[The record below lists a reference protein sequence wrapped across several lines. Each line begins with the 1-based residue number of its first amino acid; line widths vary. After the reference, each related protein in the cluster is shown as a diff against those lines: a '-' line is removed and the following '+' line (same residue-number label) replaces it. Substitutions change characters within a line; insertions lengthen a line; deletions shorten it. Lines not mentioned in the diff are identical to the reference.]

1 MKTFS
6 LRTIIDDILLIVR
19 NNNISESEDLSRA
32 QIASWII
39 QYKAYLNKRENDK
52 KEEQSNDD
60 ATDDS
65 ISKQIGPLELIEE
78 LTPDGQDIHRKRTK
92 EKLPD
97 LLDDSADSIICVNDA
112 AGHPIQQMNEKRRHF
127 HYFRKY
133 TFGEMTYYY
142 ENGYIYVEGLED
154 LGKLQYIYVTGTFS
168 DLDDD
173 DADED
178 DITIPGWMISDIKSM
193 IMKNELGF
201 MINRP
206 SDDTNNSSMAT
217 VKPHMPNAAR
227 NQEE

>member
-32 QIASWII
+32 QIASWVI

-60 ATDDS
+60 NTDDS

-78 LTPDGQDIHRKRTK
+78 KAPNGENLNRKRTK
-92 EKLPD
+92 EKIPD
-97 LLDDSADSIICVNDA
+97 LLDDSGDSIICVNDA
-112 AGHPIQQMNEKRRHF
+112 AGHPIQIMHEKRRHF

-133 TFGEMTYYY
+133 TFGEMTCYY
-142 ENGYIYVEGLED
+142 ENGYIFVEGLED
-154 LGKLQYIYVTGTFS
+154 LGKLKYIYVTGTFS
-168 DLDDD
+168 DLNGDDV
-173 DADED
+173 DED
-178 DITIPGWMISDIKSM
+178 EINIPGWMVADIKNM
-193 IMKNELGF
+193 IMKNELSF
-201 MINRP
+201 MLNRP
-206 SDDTNNSSMAT
+206 SDDSNNSSLAS
-217 VKPHMPNAAR
+217 VKPYMPNVAK